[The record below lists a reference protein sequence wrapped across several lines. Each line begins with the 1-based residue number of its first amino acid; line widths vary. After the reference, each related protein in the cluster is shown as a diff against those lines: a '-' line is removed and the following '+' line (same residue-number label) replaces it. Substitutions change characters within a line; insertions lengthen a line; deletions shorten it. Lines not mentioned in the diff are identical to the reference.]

1 MRWPVVAMLSCLSA
15 CSSTDIY
22 TSVSSSDQPP
32 VQTVVSAA
40 VHNVATRAKLD
51 GTIEVSALRPAHR
64 ISPGE
69 WLVCLRSTDPQP
81 NSPYAVFF
89 DNGKYVD
96 ARAAVLID
104 GCDAESYSP
113 APL

>member
-1 MRWPVVAMLSCLSA
+1 MRWPVVLMSVGLSA
-15 CSSTDIY
+15 CSSPDIY
-22 TSVSSSDQPP
+22 TSASSTDQPP
-32 VQTVVSAA
+32 VQTVVTAA
-40 VHNVATRAKLD
+40 VHNVAIQAKLD

-81 NSPYAVFF
+81 NAPYAVFF

-104 GCDAESYSP
+104 GCDGEKYAP